1 MYKFHTREQLERMPM
16 RLLRSVDI
24 RNGDEEKLVQEVVN
38 KRLRALPPEGTV
50 YRGDVPDIR
59 DGESEKH
66 WQEVI
71 DQRTAKLKARLDMGA
86 EDIET
91 PAVENEIIP
100 PVETTETIV
109 DEGVVENP
117 IDTPT
122 APSEE
127 LSAKFC
133 DSCNGVRKHKVYCVK
148 K

>member
-1 MYKFHTREQLERMPM
+1 MPM

-24 RNGDEEKLVQEVVN
+24 RNGEEEKLVQEVVN

-50 YRGDVPDIR
+50 YRGDIPDIR
-59 DGESEKH
+59 DGEAEKH

-71 DQRTAKLKARLDMGA
+71 NQRTAKLKARLDMGAEDA

-100 PVETTETIV
+100 PVEPVETTETII
-109 DEGVVENP
+109 DEGTVE
-117 IDTPT
+117 TPT
-122 APSEE
+122 ITEENNPEHQE

-133 DSCNGVRKHKVYCVK
+133 DSCNGVRKHKVYCIK